1 MTEMEKYSWHT
12 HKKIIARKRVMGTIT
27 SLLSIEQKAKTLNDT
42 RHDGKF
48 ISLSTS
54 SFIEIQ
60 VTYNLV

>member
-1 MTEMEKYSWHT
+1 
-12 HKKIIARKRVMGTIT
+12 MGTIT

-42 RHDGKF
+42 MYDGKF
-48 ISLSTS
+48 INLSTS

>member
-1 MTEMEKYSWHT
+1 
-12 HKKIIARKRVMGTIT
+12 MGTIT
-27 SLLSIEQKAKTLNDT
+27 SLLSIEQKAETLNDT